1 MSASVLRRPIFC
13 ICTQRLSDRRF
24 IDLSSVYTIF
34 HRYFCALICFCGV
47 TVNLVHIVVLTRK
60 QMRCFAV
67 NSILSV
73 MAICDV
79 IIMSLYFVYI
89 IRFRVIENE
98 DNTLGYTYGWL
109 VFLLI
114 HVVLSIA
121 LHTIG
126 LYLSVFMAYVRWIAL
141 DRLDSDWIRTR
152 PVGRIFFGIATTIFA
167 LSIPTLLVH
176 EIVPFK
182 RFTFVNENYTMNLF
196 DNITYYT
203 VGLIPQATDNSCRLF
218 KANLW
223 LTGIFFKVIPCL
235 LLFWFTVALMRKL
248 NETSRKRIYLLGE
261 KRKKMAMD
269 KTTLMLIIMLFVFLC
284 TELPQGALAI
294 LNAMYTSDIHA
305 YVYMNL
311 GELLDLLSLI
321 NCNVG
326 FVLYCCMSSRYRSTF
341 RHTFWLPASTA
352 ASAISA
358 NFRKFSFSL

>member
-1 MSASVLRRPIFC
+1 
-13 ICTQRLSDRRF
+13 
-24 IDLSSVYTIF
+24 
-34 HRYFCALICFCGV
+34 
-47 TVNLVHIVVLTRK
+47 
-60 QMRCFAV
+60 MRCFAV

-182 RFTFVNENYTMNLF
+182 RFTFVNENYTINLF

-223 LTGIFFKVIPCL
+223 LTGIFFKASELIIIRHFMAIGTFDKLIASLQVIPCL

-284 TELPQGALAI
+284 TELPQG
-294 LNAMYTSDIHA
+294 
-305 YVYMNL
+305 
-311 GELLDLLSLI
+311 
-321 NCNVG
+321 
-326 FVLYCCMSSRYRSTF
+326 F
-341 RHTFWLPASTA
+341 
-352 ASAISA
+352 
-358 NFRKFSFSL
+358 